1 MPLHTELGLGKPFSH
16 KAHEAALNIVFTA
29 SRLTK
34 EGNRILQ
41 PFGITDAQFNV
52 LMLLKDHAESGP
64 ITQTDLGRM
73 LLVNRSNVTG
83 LVDRMEQAGLIRRTP
98 VPGDRRVNHVEMT
111 ERGRTV
117 LKEAHDAYYRRLEK
131 LMGVFSGDDY
141 ECICRLLE
149 RIRSQIPG

>member
-1 MPLHTELGLGKPFSH
+1 MSLHNELGLNRPFSH

-52 LMLLKDHAESGP
+52 LMLLKDNADKGP
-64 ITQTDLGRM
+64 ISQTDLGRM
-73 LLVNRSNVTG
+73 LLVNRSNITG
-83 LVDRMEQAGLIRRTP
+83 LVDRMEQAGLIRRIP

-111 ERGRTV
+111 DHGREV
-117 LKEAHDAYYRRLEK
+117 LKEAHDAYYARLEE
-131 LMGVFSGDDY
+131 LMEVLSGDDY

-149 RIRSQIPG
+149 GVREQIKK